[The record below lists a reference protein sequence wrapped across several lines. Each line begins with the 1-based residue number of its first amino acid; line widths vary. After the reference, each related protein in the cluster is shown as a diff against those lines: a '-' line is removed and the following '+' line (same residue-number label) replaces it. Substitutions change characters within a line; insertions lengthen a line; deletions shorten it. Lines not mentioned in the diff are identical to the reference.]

1 MVSRAVVFFHAHP
14 DDEAIFT
21 GGTMALLAAAG
32 WRVVLVVAT
41 AGEEGAAPTEHGP
54 GAALAERRKA
64 ETIRAAEH
72 LGAQRVE
79 FLGYRDS
86 GLDPSAGGPGEP
98 GGGRPI
104 GAFADAPIDEATTR
118 LAAIL
123 TEEQPA
129 ALVGY
134 DARGIYGHV
143 DHVQVHRVGG
153 AAAAAAGV
161 PTVYESTVDREY
173 LHFVETHLVVEATI
187 AAQPER
193 SAVPWRAS
201 AEGEPRLGL
210 AAAPLGLSTL
220 EVDCTVDVR
229 RVLPVKRRAMAA
241 HASQIPE
248 SSSALRLPDADFA
261 AVYGYE
267 WYARRGPAGPIDA
280 LIAGETA
287 ELPGI

>member
-1 MVSRAVVFFHAHP
+1 MPVEPPGPGAGRTVVFFHAHP

-41 AGEEGAAPTEHGP
+41 AGERGETSALVGP
-54 GAALAERRKA
+54 DVPLAVRRMG
-64 ETIRAAEH
+64 ETAQAAEC

-79 FLGYRDS
+79 FLGYHDS
-86 GLDPSAGGPGEP
+86 GLDGGTG
-98 GGGRPI
+98 GTAGGRPV
-104 GAFADAPIDEATTR
+104 GAFADAPVDEASAR
-118 LAAIL
+118 LAGIL
-123 TEEQPA
+123 AEEQA
-129 ALVGY
+129 RALVSY

-143 DHVQVHRVGG
+143 DHVQVHRVGL
-153 AAAAAAGV
+153 AAAAGAAV

-173 LHFVETHLVVEATI
+173 LHFVETHLVVEATV

-193 SAVPWRAS
+193 TGA
-201 AEGEPRLGL
+201 RLGL
-210 AAAPLGLSTL
+210 AAAPLGLSTV

-229 RVLPVKRRAMAA
+229 PVLPVKRRAMAA

-248 SSSALRLPDADFA
+248 TSSALRLPEADFA

-267 WYARRGPAGPIDA
+267 WYARRGPVGPIDE
-280 LIAGETA
+280 LI
-287 ELPGI
+287 

>member
-1 MVSRAVVFFHAHP
+1 MTEPGRTVVFFHAHP

-41 AGEEGAAPTEHGP
+41 AGEHGLTSAGVGP
-54 GAALAERRKA
+54 EVPLAVRRTG
-64 ETIRAAEH
+64 ETAQAAEV
-72 LGAQRVE
+72 LGAQRIE
-79 FLGYRDS
+79 FLGYHDS
-86 GLDPSAGGPGEP
+86 GLEGSGGE
-98 GGGRPI
+98 RPV
-104 GAFADAPIDEATTR
+104 GAFADAPVEEAAAR
-118 LAAIL
+118 LAGIL
-123 TEEQPA
+123 SEEQA
-129 ALVGY
+129 QALVSY

-143 DHVQVHRVGG
+143 DHIQVHRVGL
-153 AAAAAAGV
+153 AAAEEAGV

-193 SAVPWRAS
+193 RPL
-201 AEGEPRLGL
+201 GLGL
-210 AAAPLGLSTL
+210 AAAPLGLSTV

-229 RVLPVKRRAMAA
+229 SVLPVKRRAMSA

-248 SSSALRLPDADFA
+248 TSSAMRLPDADFA

-267 WYARRGPAGPIDA
+267 WYARRGPLGPIDQ
-280 LIAGETA
+280 LF
-287 ELPGI
+287 

>member
-1 MVSRAVVFFHAHP
+1 VVFFHAHP

-41 AGEEGAAPTEHGP
+41 AGEQGLTTALIGP
-54 GAALAERRKA
+54 EVPLAVRRMGETAQAA
-64 ETIRAAEH
+64 ET
-72 LGAQRVE
+72 LGAQRIE
-79 FLGYRDS
+79 FLGYHDS
-86 GLDPSAGGPGEP
+86 GLEGPNGA
-98 GGGRPI
+98 RPT
-104 GAFADAPIDEATTR
+104 GAFADAPVEEAAAR
-118 LAAIL
+118 LVGIL
-123 TEEQPA
+123 AEEQPS
-129 ALVGY
+129 ALVSY

-143 DHVQVHRVGG
+143 DHVQVHRVGL
-153 AAAAAAGV
+153 AAADQAGV

-193 SAVPWRAS
+193 SLGNRGQVKPPS
-201 AEGEPRLGL
+201 LGL
-210 AAAPLGLSTL
+210 AAAPLGLSTV

-229 RVLPVKRRAMAA
+229 PVLAVKRRAMAA

-248 SSSALRLPDADFA
+248 TSSAMRLPDADFA

-267 WYARRGPAGPIDA
+267 WYGRRGPLGPIDD
-280 LIAGETA
+280 L
-287 ELPGI
+287 L